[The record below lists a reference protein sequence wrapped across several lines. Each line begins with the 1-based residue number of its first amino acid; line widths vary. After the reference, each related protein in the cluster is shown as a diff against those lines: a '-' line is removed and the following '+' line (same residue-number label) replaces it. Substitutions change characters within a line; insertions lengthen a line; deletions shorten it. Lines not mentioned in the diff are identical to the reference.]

1 MLCCSPSNSYGTT
14 ENSILILISLTFSI
28 CKNSIVWCE
37 KGLEGKQLAMQL
49 VTAAET
55 NAQLGTPT
63 SIWMRYECVVPI
75 NHKTEK
81 IPNIPTIIS

>member
-1 MLCCSPSNSYGTT
+1 M
-14 ENSILILISLTFSI
+14 
-28 CKNSIVWCE
+28 W
-37 KGLEGKQLAMQL
+37 KGLGGEVRGHATH

-55 NAQLGTPT
+55 NAQLGTSK